1 MISVLLVED
10 DPDVLE
16 LTRLFLERDLELN
29 IDVCS
34 SVKEALR
41 KLNNKIYNVIVSDYL
56 MPEINGIQLLKTL
69 KFQGIETPFIVFTGQ
84 GGEDIAIEA
93 LNSGAT
99 FYLQKSENPRFQF
112 AKLRK
117 MIHEAALKQK
127 TEETYRE
134 QNICVVIPA
143 YNEELLIGPTLASV
157 PDYIFR
163 IYAVDDASTD
173 KTPEIIREYAEKDI
187 RVIHIRHEINKGV
200 GASIATGYREALKEG
215 MDIAVVMAGDNQ
227 MDPAYLPQF
236 LDPIINH
243 QADYAVGNRL
253 QTQEFRKGMP
263 KYRFFGNALLTLLTK
278 IASGYWQLM
287 DPQNGYTAISRRA
300 LERLDLSKIYPRYG
314 YCNDL
319 LVKLNA
325 YGFKAIN
332 INHKARY
339 AIGEVS
345 GIKMR
350 TYIFRLSRLL
360 FKDFLWRLKEKYVI
374 LSFHPLVFFYFFGVI
389 AIFMGISFGA
399 YTIYLKLFV
408 ESELFVIRAALA
420 VLIFF
425 LGCMFLLFAMLFD
438 MEQERNMGWT

>member
-117 MIHEAALKQK
+117 MIHEAAIKQK

-157 PDYIFR
+157 PDYVFR

-173 KTPEIIREYAEKDI
+173 RTPEIIREYAEKDI
-187 RVIHIRHEINKGV
+187 RIIHIRHEINAGV

-236 LDPIINH
+236 LDPIINR

-253 QTQEFRKGMP
+253 QGTEFRKGMP
-263 KYRFFGNALLTLLTK
+263 KLRFFGNALLTLLTK

-300 LERLDLSKIYPRYG
+300 LERLDLGTIYPRYG

-325 YGFKAIN
+325 YGFKAVN

-339 AIGEVS
+339 NIGEIS
-345 GIKMR
+345 GIKYR

-360 FKDFLWRLKEKYVI
+360 LKDFLWRLKEKYV
-374 LSFHPLVFFYFFGVI
+374 LLNFHPLVFFYVLGVICILTSVIFGVY
-389 AIFMGISFGA
+389 S
-399 YTIYLKLFV
+399 IYLKMFLDVDLF
-408 ESELFVIRAALA
+408 IRAALSI
-420 VLIFF
+420 LLFF
-425 LGCMFLLFAMLFD
+425 MGAMFLLFAMLFD
-438 MEQERNMGWT
+438 MEQERNMGWL

>member
-16 LTRLFLERDLELN
+16 LTRLFLERDLELT

-41 KLNNKIYNVIVSDYL
+41 KLNHKIYNVIVSDYI

-69 KFQGIETPFIVFTGQ
+69 KFQGIETPFILFTGK
-84 GGEDIAIEA
+84 GGEETAIEA

-117 MIHEAALKQK
+117 MIHEAALKQR
-127 TEETYRE
+127 TEEIYRE
-134 QNICVVIPA
+134 NNICVVIPA
-143 YNEELLIGPTLASV
+143 YNEEKLIGPTLASV

-173 KTPEIIREYAEKDI
+173 RTPEIIREYAEKDTRI
-187 RVIHIRHEINKGV
+187 LHIRHEINQGV
-200 GASIATGYREALKEG
+200 GASIASGYREALTEG

-227 MDPAYLPQF
+227 MDPAYLPNF
-236 LDPIINH
+236 LDPIINR

-253 QTQEFRKGMP
+253 QTSEYSKGMP
-263 KYRFFGNALLTLLTK
+263 PWRFFGNALLTLLTK

-300 LERLDLSKIYPRYG
+300 LERLDLKNIYPRYG
-314 YCNDL
+314 YCNDI

-325 YGFKAIN
+325 YGFKAMN
-332 INHKARY
+332 INHPARY
-339 AIGEVS
+339 NIGEKS
-345 GIKMR
+345 GIRYR

-360 FKDFLWRLKEKYVI
+360 LRDFFWRLKEKYMI
-374 LSFHPLVFFYFFGVI
+374 LNFHPLVFFYFFGVVI
-389 AIFMGISFGA
+389 VLTGIIFGIWS
-399 YTIYLKLFV
+399 IYLKIIQDT
-408 ESELFVIRAALA
+408 ELFAIRAALSL
-420 VLIFF
+420 LIFF
-425 LGCMFLLFAMLFD
+425 MGLIFLLFAMLFD
-438 MEQERNMGWT
+438 MEQERNIGW

>member
-69 KFQGIETPFIVFTGQ
+69 KFQGIETPVIIFTGK
-84 GGEDIAIEA
+84 GGEEIAIEA

-127 TEETYRE
+127 TEEQYRE
-134 QNICVVIPA
+134 NNICVVIPA
-143 YNEELLIGPTLASV
+143 YNEEKLIGSTLNSV
-157 PDYIFR
+157 PDYIYR

-173 KTPEIIREYAEKDI
+173 RTPEIIQECAEKDARI
-187 RVIHIRHEINKGV
+187 FHIRHEQNRGV
-200 GASIATGYREALKEG
+200 GGSIASGYNEALKEG

-227 MDPAYLPQF
+227 MDPSYLPNF
-236 LDPIINH
+236 LDPIINR

-253 QTQEFRKGMP
+253 QAAEYRKGMP
-263 KYRFFGNALLTLLTK
+263 RLRFFGNALLTLLTK

-300 LERLDLSKIYPRYG
+300 MERLDPNTIYPRYG
-314 YCNDL
+314 YCNDI

-325 YGFKAIN
+325 FGFKAIN
-332 INHKARY
+332 VNHQARY
-339 AIGEVS
+339 NIGEVS
-345 GIKMR
+345 GIKYR

-360 FKDFLWRLKEKYVI
+360 LKDFLWRLKEKYVV
-374 LSFHPLVFFYFFGVI
+374 LNFHPLVFFYL
-389 AIFMGISFGA
+389 FGA
-399 YTIYLKLFV
+399 ITILISLVLGVYSLYIKLVFD
-408 ESELFVIRAALA
+408 ETLFIRATLTI
-420 VLIFF
+420 LLF
-425 LGCMFLLFAMLFD
+425 LMGSMFLLFAMLFD
-438 MEQERNMGWT
+438 MEQERNIQW

>member
-84 GGEDIAIEA
+84 GGEEIAIEA

-143 YNEELLIGPTLASV
+143 YNEELLIGRTLESV

-173 KTPEIIREYAEKDI
+173 RTPEIIREYAEKDVRI
-187 RVIHIRHEINKGV
+187 THIRHEVNAGV

-236 LDPIINH
+236 LDVIINR

-253 QTQEFRKGMP
+253 QGSEFRTGMP
-263 KYRFFGNALLTLLTK
+263 RLRFFGNALLTLLTK

-300 LERLDLSKIYPRYG
+300 LERIEPGTIYPRYG
-314 YCNDL
+314 YCNDI

-325 YGFKAIN
+325 YGFKAVN

-339 AIGEVS
+339 NIGEIS
-345 GIKMR
+345 GIKYR

-360 FKDFLWRLKEKYVI
+360 LKDFLWRLKEKYVI
-374 LSFHPLVFFYFFGVI
+374 LSFHPLVLFYVFGVI
-389 AIFMGISFGA
+389 IVLIGIIFGFYS
-399 YTIYLKLFV
+399 IYLRLINDT
-408 ESELFVIRAALA
+408 EIFVIRGALSL
-420 VLIFF
+420 LIFIM
-425 LGCMFLLFAMLFD
+425 GSMFLLFAMLFD
-438 MEQERNMGWT
+438 MEQERNMGWS

>member
-69 KFQGIETPFIVFTGQ
+69 KFQGIETPFIIFTGK
-84 GGEDIAIEA
+84 GGEEIAIEA

-117 MIHEAALKQK
+117 MIHEAALRQK
-127 TEETYRE
+127 TEEQYRE
-134 QNICVVIPA
+134 NNICVVIPA
-143 YNEELLIGPTLASV
+143 YNEEKLIGPTLNSV

-173 KTPEIIREYAEKDI
+173 STPEIIREFAEKDARI
-187 RVIHIRHEINKGV
+187 MHIRHEQNQGV
-200 GASIATGYREALKEG
+200 GASIASGYKEALKEG

-227 MDPAYLPQF
+227 MDPAFLPAF
-236 LDPIINH
+236 LDPIIQR

-253 QTQEFRKGMP
+253 QASEYRKGMP
-263 KYRFFGNALLTLLTK
+263 GVRFFGNALLTLLTK

-300 LERLDLSKIYPRYG
+300 LERLDLTTIYPRYG

-325 YGFKAIN
+325 FGFKAMN
-332 INHKARY
+332 INHQARY
-339 AIGEVS
+339 NIGEVS
-345 GIKMR
+345 GIKYR

-360 FKDFLWRLKEKYVI
+360 FKDFLWRLKEKYVV
-374 LSFHPLVFFYFFGVI
+374 LNFHPLVFFYL
-389 AIFMGISFGA
+389 FGA
-399 YTIYLKLFV
+399 TSILISLILGVYSIYIKLV
-408 ESELFVIRAALA
+408 WDETLFIRATLTI
-420 VLIFF
+420 LLF
-425 LGCMFLLFAMLFD
+425 LMGSMFVLFAMLFD
-438 MEQERNMGWT
+438 MEQERNIGW

>member
-157 PDYIFR
+157 PDYVFR

-173 KTPEIIREYAEKDI
+173 RTPEIIREYAEKDI
-187 RVIHIRHEINKGV
+187 RIIHIRHEINGGV

-236 LDPIINH
+236 LDPIINR

-253 QTQEFRKGMP
+253 QGTEFRKGMP
-263 KYRFFGNALLTLLTK
+263 KLRIFGNALLTLLTK

-287 DPQNGYTAISRRA
+287 DPQNGYTVISRRA
-300 LERLDLSKIYPRYG
+300 LERLDLGTIYPRYG

-325 YGFKAIN
+325 YGFKAVN
-332 INHKARY
+332 VNHKARY
-339 AIGEVS
+339 NIGEIS
-345 GIKMR
+345 GIKYR

-360 FKDFLWRLKEKYVI
+360 LKDFLWRLKEKYV
-374 LSFHPLVFFYFFGVI
+374 LLNFHPLVFFYVLGAICILTSI
-389 AIFMGISFGA
+389 ALGTYSLYI
-399 YTIYLKLFV
+399 KLVFD
-408 ESELFVIRAALA
+408 EALFIRATLSI
-420 VLIFF
+420 LLFF
-425 LGCMFLLFAMLFD
+425 IGSMFLLFAMLFD
-438 MEQERNMGWT
+438 MEQERNMGWV

>member
-134 QNICVVIPA
+134 HNICVVIPA
-143 YNEELLIGPTLASV
+143 YNEELLIGPTLAGI

-163 IYAVDDASTD
+163 IYVIDDASTD
-173 KTPEIIREYAEKDI
+173 RTPEIIREYAEKDI
-187 RVIHIRHEINKGV
+187 RIVHIRHEINGGV

-236 LDPIINH
+236 LDPVINRH
-243 QADYAVGNRL
+243 ADYAVGNRL
-253 QTQEFRKGMP
+253 QGTEFRKGMP
-263 KYRFFGNALLTLLTK
+263 AIRFFGNALLTLLTK

-300 LERLDLSKIYPRYG
+300 LERLDLGTIYPRYG
-314 YCNDL
+314 YCNDI

-325 YGFKAIN
+325 YGFKAVN

-339 AIGEVS
+339 NIGEVS
-345 GIKMR
+345 GIKYR

-374 LSFHPLVFFYFFGVI
+374 LSFHPLVFFYVFGVVI
-389 AIFMGISFGA
+389 VIISIIFGFHS
-399 YTIYLKLFV
+399 IYLRIINDT
-408 ESELFVIRAALA
+408 EIFVIRAALSLLMFIMGA
-420 VLIFF
+420 L
-425 LGCMFLLFAMLFD
+425 FLLFAMLFD
-438 MEQERNMGWT
+438 MEQEKTMGWL

>member
-56 MPEINGIQLLKTL
+56 MPEIDGIQLLKTL

-134 QNICVVIPA
+134 HNICVVIPA
-143 YNEELLIGPTLASV
+143 YNEELLIGLTLASV

-173 KTPEIIREYAEKDI
+173 KTPEIIRECAEKDI
-187 RVIHIRHEINKGV
+187 RIIHIRHEVNAGV
-200 GASIATGYREALKEG
+200 GASIVTGYREALKEG

-227 MDPAYLPQF
+227 MDPAFLPQF
-236 LDPIINH
+236 LDRIINR

-253 QTQEFRKGMP
+253 QSTEFRKDMP
-263 KYRFFGNALLTLLTK
+263 KLRFFGNALLTLLTK

-300 LERLDLSKIYPRYG
+300 LERLDLAKIYTRYG
-314 YCNDL
+314 YCNDI

-325 YGFKAIN
+325 YGFKAVN
-332 INHKARY
+332 ISHKARY
-339 AIGEVS
+339 HIGEVS
-345 GIKMR
+345 GIKYR
-350 TYIFRLSRLL
+350 TYILRLSRLL
-360 FKDFLWRLKEKYVI
+360 LKDFLWRLKEKYI
-374 LSFHPLVFFYFFGVI
+374 LLNFHPLVFFYFFG
-389 AIFMGISFGA
+389 AICILTSILLGMYSLYIKLLFNDALFIRATLSILLFFMGS
-399 YTIYLKLFV
+399 
-408 ESELFVIRAALA
+408 
-420 VLIFF
+420 
-425 LGCMFLLFAMLFD
+425 MFLLFAMLFD
-438 MEQERNMGWT
+438 MEQERNMGWS

>member
-69 KFQGIETPFIVFTGQ
+69 KFQGIETPFIIFTGK
-84 GGEDIAIEA
+84 GGEEIAIEA

-117 MIHEAALKQK
+117 MIHEAALRQK
-127 TEETYRE
+127 TEEQYRE
-134 QNICVVIPA
+134 NNICVVIPA
-143 YNEELLIGPTLASV
+143 YNEEKLIGPTLNSI

-173 KTPEIIREYAEKDI
+173 STPEIIREFAEKDARI
-187 RVIHIRHEINKGV
+187 MHIRHEQNQGV
-200 GASIATGYREALKEG
+200 GASIASGYKEALKEG

-227 MDPAYLPQF
+227 MDPAFLPAF
-236 LDPIINH
+236 LDPIIKR

-253 QTQEFRKGMP
+253 QASEYRKGMP
-263 KYRFFGNALLTLLTK
+263 GMRFFGNALLTLLTK

-300 LERLDLSKIYPRYG
+300 LERLDLTTIYPRYG

-325 YGFKAIN
+325 FGFKAMN
-332 INHKARY
+332 INHQARY
-339 AIGEVS
+339 NIGEVS
-345 GIKMR
+345 GIKYR

-360 FKDFLWRLKEKYVI
+360 FKDFLWRLKEKYVV
-374 LSFHPLVFFYFFGVI
+374 LNFHPLVFFYL
-389 AIFMGISFGA
+389 FGA
-399 YTIYLKLFV
+399 TSILISLILGVYSIYIKLV
-408 ESELFVIRAALA
+408 WDETLFIRATLTI
-420 VLIFF
+420 LLF
-425 LGCMFLLFAMLFD
+425 LMGSMFVLFAMLFD
-438 MEQERNMGWT
+438 MEQERNIGW